1 VPKQVDTVDVRRL
14 AASGAQLVEVLPE
27 GAYEREHLPGAVNV
41 PFTSLDAGSVAG
53 LDPAAPTVV
62 YCYDHECDL
71 SARAAHRFEALGFTD
86 VYDYVAS
93 KAAWMACGLPIEGT
107 LRPERRAGAA
117 ARPAV
122 RCALDATVGDVA
134 DTLRASEQRVVVT
147 TDDGVV
153 LGVVRGT
160 AAGLDPSTP
169 IAAVLDG
176 APPSVRPSVTT
187 EELAESMDR
196 DHRTFVLVTTPD
208 GVLIGVIEREQL
220 LGRA

>member
-1 VPKQVDTVDVRRL
+1 VPKQVDTVDVRQL
-14 AASGAQLVEVLPE
+14 AAAGAQLVEVLPE
-27 GAYEREHLPGAVNV
+27 SAYEREHLPGAVNV
-41 PFTSLDAGSVAG
+41 PFTALDATTVAD

-71 SARAAHRFEALGFTD
+71 SARAAHRFESFGFTD
-86 VYDYVAS
+86 VYDYVSS

-107 LRPERRAGAA
+107 LRPERRAGGV

-122 RCALDATVGDVA
+122 RCAADARVGDVSDA
-134 DTLRASEQRVVVT
+134 LRASDQRVVVT

-153 LGVVRGT
+153 LGVVRSS
-160 AAGLDPSTP
+160 AAGVDPSTP
-169 IAAVLDG
+169 VAAVLDG
-176 APPSVRPSVTT
+176 SPPSVRPSVTT

-196 DHRTFVLVTTPD
+196 DRRTFVLVTTPD
-208 GVLIGVIEREQL
+208 GTLIGVVERDQV